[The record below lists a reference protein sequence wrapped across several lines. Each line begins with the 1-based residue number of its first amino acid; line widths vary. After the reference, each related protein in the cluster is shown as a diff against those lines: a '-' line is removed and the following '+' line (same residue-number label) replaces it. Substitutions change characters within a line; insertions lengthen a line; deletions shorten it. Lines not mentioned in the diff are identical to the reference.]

1 MINSFSYL
9 SFDDILPVSHLAKH
23 ISSLIILSFKYQNPL
38 GGGGLDA
45 LSISLFL
52 VIDDNTIKAS

>member
-1 MINSFSYL
+1 MSWITNDLNVIYKTIFH
-9 SFDDILPVSHLAKH
+9 VSHLAKV
-23 ISSLIILSFKYQNPL
+23 ISSLIILSFKHQNSL
-38 GGGGLDA
+38 GGLDA